1 MVGSAVLSQTQDKGR
16 QTFCRARFKKAW
28 EGIAML
34 RKTTLLDDTEI
45 NQFFKDNQS
54 AYLVKYILFHN
65 KILDRNEHHVVYS
78 LDTKMMNGRHLQ
90 R

>member
-1 MVGSAVLSQTQDKGR
+1 
-16 QTFCRARFKKAW
+16 
-28 EGIAML
+28 ML

-45 NQFFKDNQS
+45 NQFFKDNPT
-54 AYLVKYILFHN
+54 AYLVKYILFNN

-78 LDTKMMNGRHLQ
+78 LDTKMMNGQHLQ

>member
-1 MVGSAVLSQTQDKGR
+1 
-16 QTFCRARFKKAW
+16 
-28 EGIAML
+28 ML

-45 NQFFKDNQS
+45 NQFFKDNPT

-65 KILDRNEHHVVYS
+65 RILDRNEHHIVYS
-78 LDTKMMNGRHLQ
+78 LDTKMMNGQHLQ

>member
-1 MVGSAVLSQTQDKGR
+1 
-16 QTFCRARFKKAW
+16 
-28 EGIAML
+28 ML

-78 LDTKMMNGRHLQ
+78 LDTKMMNGQHLQ